1 MTFNWTGMIIG
12 LSEVVDG
19 FCRFFSLGNLH
30 LNLSF
35 KTTVWAAERRLR
47 KQK

>member
-1 MTFNWTGMIIG
+1 MKLNIPGMIIG

-19 FCRFFSLGNLH
+19 LGRFLSLGNLH

-35 KTTVWAAERRLR
+35 KTTAWAAKRRLR
-47 KQK
+47 K